1 MIRLTSASL
10 LAVCL
15 LGPLAARAQDAPRF
29 RWQVGQVLNYKI
41 EHATTY
47 FEKVGEA
54 KSETKSAA
62 KTTKRWQVTAV
73 DAHGTATMQLSLT
86 ALAQERTTSSGEVLK
101 YDSADPDKS
110 TPEMKAA
117 MAQYLNTTLAVVRVD
132 AYGRVAEVKESKTPA
147 TAYEVELPFL
157 LLLPAALPKPGQ
169 SWERAYKITLA
180 PPLGTGEKYDAAQK
194 YTCKEVKGDR
204 MTVAVKTEL
213 KTALKAPADGI
224 PLWQMLPEGEVVFD
238 LKAGRL
244 HAATLGVTRE
254 LKNHQGENSEVK
266 FTNSLKVEIVE
277 K

>member
-54 KSETKSAA
+54 KSETKSIV
-62 KTTKRWQVTAV
+62 KTAKRWQVTAV
-73 DAHGTATMQLSLT
+73 DAHGTATVQLSLT
-86 ALAQERTTSSGEVLK
+86 ALAQERTTSSGDVLK

-117 MAQYLNTTLAVVRVD
+117 MAQYLNTTLAVLRVD

-157 LLLPAALPKPGQ
+157 LLLPAALPKAGQ
-169 SWERAYKITLA
+169 GWERAYKITLT

-224 PLWQMLPEGEVVFD
+224 PLWQMMPEGEVVFD

-244 HAATLGVTRE
+244 HGATLGVTRE

-266 FTNSLKVEIVE
+266 FTSSLKVEIVE